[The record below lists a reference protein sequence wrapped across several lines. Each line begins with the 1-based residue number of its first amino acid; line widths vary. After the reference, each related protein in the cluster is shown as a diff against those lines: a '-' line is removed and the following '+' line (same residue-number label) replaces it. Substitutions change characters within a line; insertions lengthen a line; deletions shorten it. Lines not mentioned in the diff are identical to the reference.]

1 MPQPCFQEPWFPK
14 AQVGR
19 LLWSSIGRSRV
30 SWFVGPLRARN
41 GGLASFRHLGHART
55 TSPRTP
61 RHPILVG
68 TRPDDIAVWRMF
80 RGIVQKPQK
89 DPEMSRNPT

>member
-1 MPQPCFQEPWFPK
+1 MPK
-14 AQVGR
+14 ARVGR

-30 SWFVGPLRARN
+30 NWFVGPLRAKN
-41 GGLASFRHLGHART
+41 SGPDSFRHLGEVRA

-68 TRPDDIAVWRMF
+68 TRPNDIAVWRMM
-80 RGIVQKPQK
+80 RRNVQKPQK
-89 DPEMSRNPT
+89 DPAKSRDPT